1 MKNITITLDTGTAR
15 LARVRAAE
23 RDMSVSRYIGELV
36 RKDISASDEYQE
48 AMQRYFSS
56 NLVIRRQPGERRA
69 TRDELQDRA
78 ALRSK

>member
-1 MKNITITLDTGTAR
+1 
-15 LARVRAAE
+15 
-23 RDMSVSRYIGELV
+23 MSVSRYIGELV
-36 RKDISASDEYQE
+36 HKDIRSSDEYQE

-56 NLVIRRQPGERRA
+56 NLVIHRQPGERRA